1 MRRYHTYMAIPYNYN
16 YTVCSRMRD
25 GRNNQPNE
33 CKNELTMKSCLAE
46 NHFDALA
53 IACCFFFFLLWP
65 IQWNLYT
72 YSVEWTKNNRPTT
85 KRKKK
90 FRNYLSS
97 KKQKITPA
105 NPKLRSATKKKEER
119 NWASWQRH
127 LQSKDTETIF
137 AIVFCLLSHF
147 RA

>member
-53 IACCFFFFLLWP
+53 IACCFFFSFMA
-65 IQWNLYT
+65 N
-72 YSVEWTKNNRPTT
+72 SVEFVHI
-85 KRKKK
+85 
-90 FRNYLSS
+90 FRGVDE
-97 KKQKITPA
+97 KQ
-105 NPKLRSATKKKEER
+105 
-119 NWASWQRH
+119 
-127 LQSKDTETIF
+127 
-137 AIVFCLLSHF
+137 
-147 RA
+147 